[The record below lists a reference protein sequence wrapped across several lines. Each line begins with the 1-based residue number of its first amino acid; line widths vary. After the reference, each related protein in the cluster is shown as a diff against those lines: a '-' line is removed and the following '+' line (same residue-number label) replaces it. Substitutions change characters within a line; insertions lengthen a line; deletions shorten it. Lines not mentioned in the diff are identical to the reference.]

1 MPPFYEPDAFTPA
14 NSLGYLLRRA
24 NKLSMARAE
33 AAFAGSELSFTQW
46 IVLALVFNG
55 TAATCA
61 ELSRNIGHSSGA
73 MTRLIDQLEARGLL
87 ARQRDDTDRRV
98 TQLTLTDTGRRT
110 FTDLAARVI
119 GRWNEVLDDFDR
131 EEIVHLIATLNRLVT
146 RLEAI
151 EGQGS

>member
-1 MPPFYEPDAFTPA
+1 VPPFYEPDAFSPG
-14 NSLGYLLRRA
+14 NSIGYLLRRA
-24 NKLSMARAE
+24 NKLSMACAE
-33 AAFAGSELSFTQW
+33 AAFAGSEITFTQW

-87 ARQRDDTDRRV
+87 ARQRDEADRRV
-98 TQLTLTDTGRRT
+98 TRLSLTAAGRVT
-110 FTDLAARVI
+110 FTDLAACVLD
-119 GRWNEVLDDFDR
+119 RWNEVLEDFDR
-131 EEIVHLIATLNRLVT
+131 GEIVRLIAMLNRLVA

-151 EGQGS
+151 EDQGR